1 MRFAVRSLIRSKGFA
16 ATVVLT
22 MALGIGVNTAIFSV
36 LRGVLLRPLVNRDA
50 PRIIYIRQSAPAL
63 GLENATFSIPEIQD
77 LRTRLKSFTALGD
90 FSTASLTML
99 GLGEPREIR
108 AGVVGSAY
116 FDVMGLQAVMGRLFE
131 SRDDGPSAAGAIVL
145 THRFWTTAL
154 RGDPSVI
161 GKAVRLGTRSA
172 VVVGVLEPS
181 VPYPAET
188 EILANLVTSP
198 HHLSATMM
206 TGRLHRM
213 TELFGRLAPGA
224 TLEQARQELQLTYAA
239 MKQEHPEAYS
249 SKGESLVTA
258 VRLRDQLTTNA
269 KAVLLL
275 LQAAALLLFSI
286 ACLNAA
292 NLILARTIRREGEL
306 AIRASL
312 GASDG
317 SLRRIL
323 LYETL
328 LLCGAGAVLGLFAA
342 SPVARILG
350 SYASRFSARALDLKV
365 DDGMLWAG
373 AGLAVLAAVLLAFAP
388 RLSPSARSHGMTRR
402 NMRRL
407 RVFAAVQ
414 VAASF
419 VLIAGAGTLIRTLLA
434 LEGIDTGIDTRHVL
448 SVNLPVN
455 SYGRTPEQVEAFSRD
470 AIRRIQALPG
480 VDAVAIGSLTPWRER
495 GKFGPGFQFT
505 VEGHAGSETGE
516 NPRGRL
522 RMVSAGYFAAL
533 GVPMLA
539 GRDFDEA
546 DSRGSEPVVIVSR
559 STAQRMFP
567 GRDALGRHLT
577 WTDVYTKFVG
587 ITQAPQR
594 IIGIAEDLDD
604 ENITPGAALTIYTP
618 LGQGPLWGGRL
629 FVHSHSDP
637 YALVKPIAMTIR
649 ELSPDQPVERAA
661 TLADIR
667 TEVLTPD
674 RLNFAVFGG
683 FAVAALLL
691 AVLGVASVLAFSVSG
706 RTREFGIRLAVGSQ
720 PRQVLALVIAEGF
733 TMSVAGIAGGGA
745 CGFALLQFAASLV
758 EHAHGPDGWVIVG
771 AALVLL
777 LAALAASA
785 VPAARAARIDVI
797 QALRAE

>member
-1 MRFAVRSLIRSKGFA
+1 MRFAVRSLMRSKWFA
-16 ATVVLT
+16 ATVMLT
-22 MALGIGVNTAIFSV
+22 MALGIGVNTAVFSV
-36 LRGVLLRPLVNRDA
+36 LRAVLLRPLVNRDA
-50 PRIIYIRQSAPAL
+50 QRIVYIRQSAPSL
-63 GLENATFSIPEIQD
+63 GLENATFSMPEIED

-90 FSTASLTML
+90 FSTVSLAMV

-108 AGVVGSAY
+108 AGVVGSTY

-131 SRDDGPSAAGAIVL
+131 SRDDGPSAQGAIVL
-145 THRFWTTAL
+145 THRFWTMAL
-154 RGDPSVI
+154 QGDPSVI

-188 EILANLVTSP
+188 EILANVVTSP
-198 HHLSATMM
+198 HHLSATMI

-224 TLEQARQELQLTYAA
+224 TLEEARKELQITYAA

-258 VRLRDQLTTNA
+258 VRLRDQLTD
-269 KAVLLL
+269 KARPVLWL

-286 ACLNAA
+286 ACLNAG

-312 GASDG
+312 GATDG

-328 LLCGAGAVLGLFAA
+328 LLCGAGAVLGLLAA

-350 SYASRFSARALDLKV
+350 SYASRFSARAADLNV
-365 DDGMLWAG
+365 DYSMLWAG
-373 AGLAVLAAVLLAFAP
+373 AGLASVAAVLLAFAP
-388 RLSPSARSHGMTRR
+388 RLSPTARSRGMTRR
-402 NMRRL
+402 NVRRL
-407 RVFAAVQ
+407 RLFAAVQ

-419 VLIAGAGTLIRTLLA
+419 LLITGAGTLIRTLLA
-434 LEGIDTGIDTRHVL
+434 LERVDAGIDMPHVL
-448 SVNLPVN
+448 AVNVPVN
-455 SYGRTPEQVEAFSRD
+455 SYGRTPQQVEAFSSE

-505 VEGHAGSETGE
+505 VEGYGGTEAGE

-522 RMVSAGYFAAL
+522 RMVSPGYFAAL

-539 GRDFDEA
+539 GRDFGEMDR
-546 DSRGSEPVVIVSR
+546 RGSEPVVIVSR
-559 STAQRMFP
+559 GTAQRMFP
-567 GRDALGRHLT
+567 GRDAVGRHLT
-577 WTDVYTKFVG
+577 WTDPYTKFVG
-587 ITQAPQR
+587 ITQTPQR
-594 IIGIAEDLDD
+594 IIGIAEDVDD
-604 ENITPGAALTIYTP
+604 ENITPRAALTIYTP

-637 YALVKPIAMTIR
+637 LTLVKPIAATIR

-661 TLADIR
+661 TLAEVR
-667 TEVLTPD
+667 AEVLTPD
-674 RLNFAVFGG
+674 RLNLAIFGG
-683 FAVAALLL
+683 LAVVALLL
-691 AVLGVASVLAFSVSG
+691 AVLGVASVLAFSVSA

-720 PRQVLALVIAEGF
+720 PRQVLALVIGEGF
-733 TMSVAGIAGGGA
+733 TMSLAGIAAGGA
-745 CGFALLQFAASLV
+745 CGFALLQIAASLV
-758 EHAHGPDGWVIVG
+758 EHAHAPDGWVIVG
-771 AALVLL
+771 AAAVLL
-777 LAALAASA
+777 LAAFAASA
-785 VPAARAARIDVI
+785 VPAARAARVDVI
-797 QALRAE
+797 QALRAD